1 MHKETKHHDY
11 RTTYVSAAR
20 PGPGLSPIAPNGP
33 CRRGNS
39 RRASLSVC
47 HVGGCAPTPVAETA
61 SSSLAPAVAAPSE
74 VDPILDVIKRHLRAV
89 KAYNKAEIA
98 FHSYEDESRPG
109 VVVGEYPEHKRVTLI
124 STESEEHFRYEPTG
138 KMLPVFASC
147 KYDLE
152 KYAPADLGE
161 VERAKWVNKRYKVIR
176 RAQRVQDS
184 SPRSLAYDEWCE
196 RGNEVTRINKELFAT
211 TPTTMAGTA
220 ALLAHWSK
228 VMTDRDCSLDWI
240 STQDFLGRLS
250 RGLRAAGRLS

>member
-1 MHKETKHHDY
+1 MKGVTSMSQATD
-11 RTTYVSAAR
+11 RPTTI
-20 PGPGLSPIAPNGP
+20 P
-33 CRRGNS
+33 S
-39 RRASLSVC
+39 RRAFLTAVPAVAAAVLAAGGIANTFAIAAAVPSVD
-47 HVGGCAPTPVAETA
+47 

-74 VDPILDVIKRHLRAV
+74 VDPIFAVIKRHLRAV
-89 KAYNKAEIA
+89 KAHNKAEIA
-98 FHSYEDESRPG
+98 FRRLDGESRPRPG

-138 KMLPVFASC
+138 KMLPIFACS

-152 KYAPADLGE
+152 KHAPADLGE
-161 VERAKWVNKRYKVIR
+161 VERAKWVNKRYRAIR
-176 RAQRVQDS
+176 RAQRAEDR
-184 SPRSLAYDEWCE
+184 SPRRLAYDEWSE
-196 RGNEVTRINKELFAT
+196 RAEEIVRINKELFAT

-250 RGLRAAGRLS
+250 RGLRAAGGQS